1 MDGQECSIIESG
13 QYQEGEVSWDKTS
26 VPSTLTLD
34 YLGSRLLAQG
44 RYSQVEQVLFE
55 ENAAKTNMLGYR
67 VLSGEADDLSDLL
80 SSDLSTGIVTVV
92 ASGNG
97 ANRIETTVSTQ
108 SWTPRRRES
117 VGGYKSQQPR
127 IDDHRSQSW
136 IGRV

>member
-1 MDGQECSIIESG
+1 MDPSFDGGQECSIIESG

-92 ASGNG
+92 ASSEWSQS
-97 ANRIETTVSTQ
+97 NRDYTFNAVMDATTA
-108 SWTPRRRES
+108 R
-117 VGGYKSQQPR
+117 VGG
-127 IDDHRSQSW
+127 W
-136 IGRV
+136 IQISTASD